1 MSASVPAAMDGWR
14 LDRVLCNLFPGRS
27 RQQVKHAIAAGAVCV
42 DGIACDR
49 PRLPVG
55 AGSVLQLQLED
66 PDPAGQAMPPAL
78 PRIVFED
85 ELLAVLDK
93 PAGLVVHPGSGRSSG
108 TLADALAA
116 ERPAMGALPRS
127 GLAHRLDKDTS
138 GLIAAGK
145 TAASLRILQRQFRRH
160 TAQRSYLAIVCGV
173 PAPTGVIDRPL
184 ADDSVHRTR
193 KRIAAS
199 GRRAVTRYAVVRSAG
214 DYALL
219 RCRLETGRTHQIRAH
234 LEHIGHPI
242 AGDHLY
248 SRRSRGQLFAFG
260 RQMLHASELELD
272 HPATSERME
281 FASSVPGD
289 FASALDALDLA
300 C

>member
-14 LDRVLCNLFPGRS
+14 LDRALCSLFPGRS
-27 RQQVKHAIAAGAVCV
+27 RQEVKHAIAAGAVCV
-42 DGIACDR
+42 DGTACDR

-66 PDPAGQAMPPAL
+66 SEPGGKAASPAL

-85 ELLAVLDK
+85 EHLAILDK

-116 ERPAMGALPRS
+116 ARPAMAALPRS

-145 TAASLRILQRQFRRH
+145 TARSLRILQRQFRRH

-184 ADDSVHRTR
+184 AGDSVHRTR
-193 KRIAAS
+193 KRVAES
-199 GRRAVTRYAVVRSAG
+199 GRRAVTRYTVVRSAR

-242 AGDHLY
+242 AGDPLY
-248 SRRSRGQLFAFG
+248 SRRARGQAYAFG
-260 RQMLHASELELD
+260 RQMLHAAALELD
-272 HPATSERME
+272 HPATGERME
-281 FASSVPGD
+281 FASSIPDD
-289 FASALDALDLA
+289 FAAALAALDLA